1 MDPVALAALGTV
13 LVLGLGGAYVRS
25 ARFWR
30 RETYDALSSERWR
43 IACDLHDGLAQHLA
57 CIAAQGQRLDCHLDP
72 DHPLMLASRQALV
85 SVRDVIM
92 DLMASAA
99 PTTEA
104 ALGVIADQLGR
115 CLDLEVDVHIEAG
128 SRLSLDARRDPA
140 ERDDLIRT
148 AREAIVNAA
157 RHPGP
162 RHVDLVLSRDGD
174 LLVRAAD
181 GRRITARTE
190 PVPT

>member
-1 MDPVALAALGTV
+1 MRRRRGFWRAAVTECPDQRASETGGPPAATDSFGVGMPVRTAPPTEVLAPPAIATALVVSVIGPAHGMDPVALAALGTV

-43 IACDLHDGLAQHLA
+43 IACDLHDGLPQDLA

-92 DLMASAA
+92 
-99 PTTEA
+99 
-104 ALGVIADQLGR
+104 
-115 CLDLEVDVHIEAG
+115 
-128 SRLSLDARRDPA
+128 
-140 ERDDLIRT
+140 
-148 AREAIVNAA
+148 
-157 RHPGP
+157 
-162 RHVDLVLSRDGD
+162 
-174 LLVRAAD
+174 
-181 GRRITARTE
+181 
-190 PVPT
+190 